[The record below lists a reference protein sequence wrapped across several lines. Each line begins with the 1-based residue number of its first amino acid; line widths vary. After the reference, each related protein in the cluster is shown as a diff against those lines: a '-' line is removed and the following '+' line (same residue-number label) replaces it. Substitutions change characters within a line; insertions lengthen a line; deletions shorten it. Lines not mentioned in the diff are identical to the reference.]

1 MGHDRSALQSLDS
14 LAAPQDAAADQA
26 GPDAPASAPGHEPEG
41 RLPGLESAEESAQGP
56 QQALPAIARFRAP
69 VHPSNRPKLESFDQK
84 IGKQPNA
91 VQACALLAGTLNA
104 PSLHH
109 ACDSP

>member
-1 MGHDRSALQSLDS
+1 MGHERSALHSLDS

-26 GPDAPASAPGHEPEG
+26 GPDAPASAPGHEPED
-41 RLPGLESAEESAQGP
+41 RLPSPESTEGLA
-56 QQALPAIARFRAP
+56 QALPAIARFRAP

-91 VQACALLAGTLNA
+91 VQACTLLAGSWSA
-104 PSLHH
+104 SSLRY
-109 ACDSP
+109 ACQSP